1 MLRQLCATFQLDKLT
16 ETNLE
21 LDTSAAVH

>member
-21 LDTSAAVH
+21 PDTSAAVH